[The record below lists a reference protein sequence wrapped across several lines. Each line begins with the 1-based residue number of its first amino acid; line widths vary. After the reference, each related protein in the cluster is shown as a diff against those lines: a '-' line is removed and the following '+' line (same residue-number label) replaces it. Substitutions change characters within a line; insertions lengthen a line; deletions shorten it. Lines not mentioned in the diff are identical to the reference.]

1 MKLSALQRVDVSV
14 RQSAPVALTLLLTVL
29 SVVPVRLPA
38 ASTLA
43 PDIVLIAVFYWTVHR
58 PDLMRLWTVFVIGLL
73 GDVLSGTPLGVHP
86 LVLMLVHAA
95 IISQHKIFRG
105 ASFGMVWWA
114 FSLIA
119 PVAHVVAA
127 ILAFV
132 TTGALI
138 DLSLF
143 ALRLVLTIGFYPAL
157 AWLLGRAQRA
167 LLASV

>member
-1 MKLSALQRVDVSV
+1 MKLSALQRFDVSV
-14 RQSAPVALTLLLTVL
+14 RQSVPVALTLLLTVL

-86 LVLMLVHAA
+86 IVLVLVHTA
-95 IISQHKIFRG
+95 IISQHKVFRG

-119 PVAHVVAA
+119 PAAHIVAVIIAF
-127 ILAFV
+127 LA
-132 TTGALI
+132 TGALT

-167 LLASV
+167 LLAAV

>member
-1 MKLSALQRVDVSV
+1 MKPSALQRVDVSV

>member
-14 RQSAPVALTLLLTVL
+14 RQSVPVAVTLLLTVL

-38 ASTLA
+38 ASILA
-43 PDIVLIAVFYWTVHR
+43 PDLVLIAVFYWTVHR

-73 GDVLSGTPLGVHP
+73 GDILSGTPLGVHP
-86 LVLMLVHAA
+86 LVLILVHVA

-119 PVAHVVAA
+119 PAAHVVGA
-127 ILAFV
+127 IVALLAG
-132 TTGALI
+132 GALP

-143 ALRLVLTIGFYPAL
+143 MLRLVLTIGFYPAL
-157 AWLLGRAQRA
+157 AWLLGRAHRA

>member
-1 MKLSALQRVDVSV
+1 MKPSALQRFDLSI
-14 RQSAPVALTLLLTVL
+14 RQSVPVVLTLLLTVM

-73 GDVLSGTPLGVHP
+73 GDVLTGTPLGVHP
-86 LVLMLVHAA
+86 LVLVLVHAA

-114 FSLIA
+114 FSVIA
-119 PVAHVVAA
+119 PAAHIAGVVVAF
-127 ILAFV
+127 LAA
-132 TTGALI
+132 GALPE
-138 DLSLF
+138 LSLF
-143 ALRLVLTIGFYPAL
+143 LLRLVLTIGFYPAL

-167 LLASV
+167 LLTTV